1 MSFRICILLKK
12 TFLLSNRCKKCW
24 PGDTYVFWPA
34 LHCRI
39 GVRTL
44 IVAEGE
50 KWPNVV
56 ERRRE
61 EIVWAAADAAFRSAN
76 LAPFNG
82 LDGLLLA
89 AAEKC

>member
-1 MSFRICILLKK
+1 M
-12 TFLLSNRCKKCW
+12 
-24 PGDTYVFWPA
+24 
-34 LHCRI
+34 
-39 GVRTL
+39 RTL